1 MAGRTKNDDRAAR
14 ERARAYAA
22 RKALHDTQIAR
33 RRRDNVIVSIAAG
46 VVILA
51 AVGAQALFYTSGPGV
66 ATPEP
71 SSTVTPSEAPSVVPT
86 PPTVTPVP

>member
-22 RKALHDTQIAR
+22 RKALHDAQIAR

-51 AVGAQALFYTSGPGV
+51 AVGAQALFYTGGPGV

-71 SSTVTPSEAPSVVPT
+71 SSSTVPSVEPT
-86 PPTVTPVP
+86 QPVVTPVP

>member
-22 RKALHDTQIAR
+22 RKALYEAQIAR
-33 RRRDNVIVSIAAG
+33 RRRDNLIVSIAAG

-51 AVGAQALFYTSGPGV
+51 AVAAQTLFYTAGPG
-66 ATPEP
+66 APAPEP
-71 SSTVTPSEAPSVVPT
+71 SDSPAPQIEPT
-86 PPTVTPVP
+86 QPAVTPVP